1 MVEIET
7 GSRITIWRTFGR
19 IQWHVIPEPVPHCRV
34 LPPGELSVRAT
45 VKILRRI
52 LCFLFVFLLQFWLRR
67 AAALVLSGALA
78 KEGVGGG
85 VTHPPTVGRC
95 RQFVG
100 DGGTCSDTTL

>member
-1 MVEIET
+1 MADVWANSMACHPRTRAALQGAATWRIECQ
-7 GSRITIWRTFGR
+7 SHSKNPSPYFM
-19 IQWHVIPEPVPHCRV
+19 
-34 LPPGELSVRAT
+34 
-45 VKILRRI
+45 
-52 LCFLFVFLLQFWLRR
+52 FFFVFLLQFWLRR

-85 VTHPPTVGRC
+85 GTHPPTVGRC